1 MEVVQQIGSD
11 SFTPGHGVLIS
22 KTKTTS
28 SSCGSSSCFVWVIDA
43 HPADIN
49 KVDFVYPDGTPQMAT
64 VGDERQKNDASFN
77 AGLGS
82 GTSYEYTDTDNRLHF
97 YILDKRTDAQGIL
110 HYTVGVKSLDGAGP
124 QTRGVSL
131 AAPQQGAAEGYTTCT
146 FNLKNTGASAA
157 VPAGTHPQDA
167 SAYLNNDIYRLDDQ
181 RQRHGVERVPQERA
195 GHGEVRRDGQRPG
208 LRREGHRRGLDRPDG
223 HVGVR
228 PEQVLHADLHVRRRL
243 DRRRLRAG
251 DARPDDGR
259 PGQLRRASPPAWART
274 TSRPRPRTSSR
285 PPVTRP

>member
-124 QTRGVSL
+124 
-131 AAPQQGAAEGYTTCT
+131 A
-146 FNLKNTGASAA
+146 
-157 VPAGTHPQDA
+157 DA
-167 SAYLNNDIYRLDDQ
+167 
-181 RQRHGVERVPQERA
+181 
-195 GHGEVRRDGQRPG
+195 
-208 LRREGHRRGLDRPDG
+208 
-223 HVGVR
+223 
-228 PEQVLHADLHVRRRL
+228 RRL
-243 DRRRLRAG
+243 ARRARSR
-251 DARPDDGR
+251 ARPRATR
-259 PGQLRRASPPAWART
+259 PARSTSRTPAPRRPCPRART
-274 TSRPRPRTSSR
+274 RRTRRPT
-285 PPVTRP
+285 